1 MFIAT
6 VQDSNGMYMYTNSC
20 LPTCT
25 DLPCQDSGSEA
36 RDVQVGAAGVPLL

>member
-1 MFIAT
+1 MVTT
-6 VQDSNGMYMYTNSC
+6 VQDSNGMHTNSY
-20 LPTCT
+20 LPSRT